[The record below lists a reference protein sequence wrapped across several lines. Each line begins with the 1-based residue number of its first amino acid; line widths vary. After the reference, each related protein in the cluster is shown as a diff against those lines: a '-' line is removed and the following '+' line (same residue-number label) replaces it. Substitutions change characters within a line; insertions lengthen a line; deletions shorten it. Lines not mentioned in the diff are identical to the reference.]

1 MGARAGWAPEPD
13 GRPSPYPFAMPL
25 YRLEHPMP
33 ALDHPIL
40 LAAFDGWVD
49 AGSAAT
55 AAVAMVGEGATTLAT
70 FDADLL
76 FDYRARR
83 PTLDIRDGRPATL
96 DWPELK
102 LSHVRRGARD
112 LLTLSGPEPDFRW
125 HALSAEL
132 MEILGQLGVGQWIS
146 LGAIPAAVPH
156 ARAVPILG
164 TESAPGLLRG
174 DVTAGP
180 TGLLRV
186 PAAALSVLEMAA
198 ATAGIPAV
206 GYFAQIPHYVS
217 GGYAPAS
224 VALLR
229 ALEQHLGLELPR
241 GDLAEEAG
249 RLRARLDAAVAADE
263 TTRAYVERLE
273 AMVDEERQPAG
284 DDLISEIERFLRE
297 GRGGEGGSGPRP

>member
-1 MGARAGWAPEPD
+1 
-13 GRPSPYPFAMPL
+13 MPL
-25 YRLEHPMP
+25 FRLEQPLP
-33 ALDHPIL
+33 ALDHPVL

-49 AGSAAT
+49 AGAAAT
-55 AAVAMVGEGATTLAT
+55 AALAMIGEGATTIAT
-70 FDADLL
+70 FDADALYD
-76 FDYRARR
+76 FRARR
-83 PTLDIRDGRPATL
+83 PTLDIRDGRPASL
-96 DWPELK
+96 EWPELT
-102 LSHVRRGARD
+102 LRHVHRQGLD
-112 LLTLSGPEPDFRW
+112 LVILAGPEPDFRW

-132 MEILGQLGVGQWIS
+132 VDLLEQLGVRQWIS

-174 DVTAGP
+174 DVNAGP

-186 PAAALSVLEMAA
+186 PAAVLSVLEMAA
-198 ATAGIPAV
+198 AAAGVPAV

-229 ALEQHLGLELPR
+229 ALEQHLGIDLPLGELI
-241 GDLAEEAG
+241 EEAG
-249 RLRARLDAAVAADE
+249 RLRTRLDAAVAADE

-297 GRGGEGGSGPRP
+297 GRGDEPGSGPRG